1 MNSNSKRSTLGF
13 KIKHH
18 RNAAIELENYSNCQ
32 SISSNNPYYP
42 NVKDFSLDK
51 KDHKIDKIKRKLCIN
66 RFSSKFDPIKNLIT
80 LKNILPISNHNNQT
94 KSLITNSFDIKES
107 SLIMITNN
115 SITNQT
121 MNQGTLN
128 SLSKENCKEKTSS
141 YKQK

>member
-1 MNSNSKRSTLGF
+1 M
-13 KIKHH
+13 
-18 RNAAIELENYSNCQ
+18 
-32 SISSNNPYYP
+32 
-42 NVKDFSLDK
+42 
-51 KDHKIDKIKRKLCIN
+51 CIN
-66 RFSSKFDPIKNLIT
+66 TFSSKFDPIKNLIT